1 MRLIALFI
9 AALTMFSSGA
19 SAAQSCYGADQLEAE
34 QGLRIHSELMVI
46 ALNCQHLAGGANLYR
61 QYENFTNKN
70 IGLIENYEKTMMNFF
85 QNEGAAK
92 PEKALNDFRT
102 ALANRISKE
111 AVRLQPNVFCRA
123 YSSRITQANNMDIT
137 QFRTW
142 AQTVFDAYPLT
153 RPICQGLQVRKQAR

>member
-1 MRLIALFI
+1 MRMIALLIALF
-9 AALTMFSSGA
+9 AFTSGA
-19 SAAQSCYGADQLEAE
+19 QAAQSCYGAEQLEAE

-61 QYENFTNKN
+61 QYEGFTNKN
-70 IGLIENYEKTMMNFF
+70 LGLIEGYERTMMNFF

-102 ALANRISKE
+102 ALANRISNE

-123 YSSRITQANNMDIT
+123 YSSRITQANAMDMP
-137 QFRTW
+137 QFRRW

-153 RPICQGLQVRKQAR
+153 RPICPGLQVLRQAH